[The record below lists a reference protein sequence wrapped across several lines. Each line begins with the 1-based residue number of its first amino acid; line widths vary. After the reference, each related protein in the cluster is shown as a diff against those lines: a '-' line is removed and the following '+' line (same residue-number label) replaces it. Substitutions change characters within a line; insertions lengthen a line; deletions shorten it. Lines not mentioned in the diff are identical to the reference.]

1 MLGIKSKQTRA
12 PRYLYRPYHLLHVA
26 HHSTSNTKHLSTS
39 RHSSWPLAR
48 QWGKHE
54 RHQIPTNTSNLYIA
68 TTRSPVNNL
77 ATALSSS
84 QCDSYYQ
91 HPYPTRL
98 EDDWT
103 AWTASIMRKEKT
115 YIPDHLQHQSPILT
129 GLQYP
134 SQVVSTITGLYRE

>member
-1 MLGIKSKQTRA
+1 MA
-12 PRYLYRPYHLLHVA
+12 PNPNKHVHPTHRYNAP
-26 HHSTSNTKHLSTS
+26 TS
-39 RHSSWPLAR
+39 R
-48 QWGKHE
+48 
-54 RHQIPTNTSNLYIA
+54 Y
-68 TTRSPVNNL
+68 L

-84 QCDSYYQ
+84 QYDSYYQ

-134 SQVVSTITGLYRE
+134 FQVASTITGLYFGLSTV